1 MAARIAVIVAAV
13 LVVTPAVAGAVWS
26 GHADTSNLSR
36 SVELS
41 GPILGF
47 TQSRERI
54 QVRLVPPADHEKRSE
69 VIVRNAAGDAS
80 QTIPL
85 KRGQTWASAKLSAE
99 LADASALQI
108 SVE

>member
-1 MAARIAVIVAAV
+1 MAKAAILIASV
-13 LVVTPAVAGAVWS
+13 LAVTPAAATVFWPKNAETVNPA
-26 GHADTSNLSR
+26 R
-36 SVELS
+36 SIELS

-54 QVRLVPPADHEKRSE
+54 QVRLVAPSEHEQRSE
-69 VIVRNAAGDAS
+69 IVVRNASGEVS

-85 KRGQTWASAKLSAE
+85 KRGQTWASAKLNAE
-99 LADASALQI
+99 LADAPELQI